1 MGDHTHNQGEWM
13 LSYRAMSM
21 SMNGIQN
28 GSESLS
34 EDAFFENTSYMMAP
48 KEMSMTMHMIGAM
61 AALSD
66 KLTIA
71 AMLPLIQKD
80 MTMVRKM
87 GRTEVERSTQ
97 GLGDAKVTGLFRLF
111 NDGNTSA
118 HWISGI
124 SVPLGSITEEE
135 DDTRLGYG
143 MQLGSGTPDIRNG
156 ISVTK
161 MQENGSYGFQA
172 ITTLRPFTNKEGYSL
187 GDEVQFTTWK
197 ALVLSHSVSTSLRAN
212 FKAWGDIKGNDA
224 NLNAMMSPGNSTTQG
239 GETLDLSWGINYIH
253 QSGALKGH
261 RLALEAGVPVHQRY
275 HGYRLQTEWWATLGW
290 QYTL

>member
-1 MGDHTHNQGEWM
+1 
-13 LSYRAMSM
+13 
-21 SMNGIQN
+21 
-28 GSESLS
+28 
-34 EDAFFENTSYMMAP
+34 
-48 KEMSMTMHMIGAM
+48 
-61 AALSD
+61 
-66 KLTIA
+66 
-71 AMLPLIQKD
+71 
-80 MTMVRKM
+80 MVRKM